1 MTYVII
7 IDKHGKTKE
16 LNVKEFQEDEL
27 YKKAGFKT
35 KDGFLKY
42 HSWESIPINQKEYA
56 KISVYGKVK
65 GNAGKENKYELPP
78 PLDNVLFFG
87 SLVLV
92 SYGENDVVEPLRLSE
107 WELIYEQLM
116 GGFDTVS
123 EGDESSEE
131 EDALVDPSTLD
142 KYGYVKD
149 GFIADDDEEDEEAVL
164 EYESELSE
172 DDYFE

>member
-7 IDKHGKTKE
+7 IDKCGKAKE
-16 LNVKEFQEDEL
+16 LNVKDFQEDEL

-42 HSWESIPINQKEYA
+42 HSWESIPINHKEYA
-56 KISVYGKVK
+56 KVSLYGKVK

-87 SLVLV
+87 SLVL
-92 SYGENDVVEPLRLSE
+92 SAYDENGVVESFRLSE
-107 WELIYEQLM
+107 WESIYEQLM
-116 GGFDTVS
+116 GGFETVS
-123 EGDESSEE
+123 EGDETSEE
-131 EDALVDPSTLD
+131 DEKVDPKTLD

-149 GFIADDDEEDEEAVL
+149 GFIADDDEEDEEAAL

-172 DDYFE
+172 EDYFE